1 MLFLLHSG
9 AAAPYA
15 RRAAVFFNVNPILPG
30 PLLPGL
36 VLPVRCCPAWYCR
49 SIAARPGAAQSCFN
63 LKTCISVL

>member
-36 VLPVRCCPAWYCR
+36 VLPSLVLTSRPA
-49 SIAARPGAAQSCFN
+49 
-63 LKTCISVL
+63 